1 MPDDVV
7 IADALEDFLLLF
19 LLLIC
24 CCSLLLL
31 ILLLRGGPLFW
42 VVVVVVGLGLLFFFF
57 LFFGTSVAC
66 RPMISLL
73 FILISPFCS
82 PFLHIFSSRDS

>member
-1 MPDDVV
+1 MPDVV

-42 VVVVVVGLGLLFFFF
+42 VVVVVVGLGLLFFLFSFF
-57 LFFGTSVAC
+57 LEPQLHADLRFHFC
-66 RPMISLL
+66 
-73 FILISPFCS
+73 FIYFNL
-82 PFLHIFSSRDS
+82 PFLFSFSSYFLLS